1 MTGATTLAAALI
13 ASGGIVS
20 GAAAMRRAHVEERAW
35 LRAIERADH
44 GDAEAA
50 AGRAV
55 GWVMIA
61 GLAWGVTGAAPLVLW
76 WL

>member
-1 MTGATTLAAALI
+1 MDGPTTLAACLTGAGLI
-13 ASGGIVS
+13 VAGV
-20 GAAAMRRAHVEERAW
+20 AAMRRAHAEERVW
-35 LRAIERADH
+35 LRAIDAARH
-44 GDAEAA
+44 TDAEAA

-55 GWVMIA
+55 GWVMLA

>member
-1 MTGATTLAAALI
+1 VTGATAIAATLI
-13 ASGGIVS
+13 AAMGIVS
-20 GAAAMRRAHVEERAW
+20 GNAAIRRAHAEERVW
-35 LRAIERADH
+35 LHAIDAARH
-44 GDAEAA
+44 TDAEAA